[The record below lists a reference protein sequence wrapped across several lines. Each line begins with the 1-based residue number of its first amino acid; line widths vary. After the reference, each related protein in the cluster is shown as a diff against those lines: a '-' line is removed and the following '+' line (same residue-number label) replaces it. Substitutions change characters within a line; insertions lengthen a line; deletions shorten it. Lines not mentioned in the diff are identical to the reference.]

1 MITLNEIREDLK
13 DIRYYYLRKATFDE
27 AYAYTGK
34 GNEIMN
40 KVERYNE
47 VMRKASPKL
56 FDLYYCLYIKNH
68 TQESLSDKLGY
79 TPEYIQVLNKKLL
92 KFLQSAIKESA

>member
-1 MITLNEIREDLK
+1 MVTLNEIREDLK

-40 KVERYNE
+40 
-47 VMRKASPKL
+47 
-56 FDLYYCLYIKNH
+56 
-68 TQESLSDKLGY
+68 
-79 TPEYIQVLNKKLL
+79 
-92 KFLQSAIKESA
+92 

>member
-13 DIRYYYLRKATFDE
+13 DIRYYYLRKDMFDE

-34 GNEIMN
+34 GNDITD

-47 VMRKASPKL
+47 AMRKASPKL

-92 KFLQSAIKESA
+92 KFLQSAIKEAA